1 MIRLRDAV
9 NETIHLS
16 LPDALHSM
24 VVVDRD
30 HAARTFHPIGDTSPL
45 HATATGHAILAQ
57 LPRSAVDEFASGTFE
72 GYGEETITDPE
83 KLRTELQRVR
93 ERRYAVNHNQYL
105 QGVCAI
111 AASVLDGD
119 GVPLAA
125 VAISLPDS
133 RFEPGRLAELGRLVT
148 ETAAEITARHLR

>member
-30 HAARTFHPIGDTSPL
+30 HAARTFHPISDTSPL

-133 RFEPGRLAELGRLVT
+133 RFEPGRLTELGRLVT